1 MCVSC
6 GCGQVNDNHGDRRN
20 ITMDDVRAAAQ
31 AANTDERTVAQNIQ
45 QGINQSQGRG
55 GWQQSQMSGQGGN
68 YGGQQGQS
76 YGSGMPGSVYG
87 DQPGQGY
94 GSQRGSMSD
103 TGPDAQ
109 RYNDPDYKR
118 TPRQTDF

>member
-31 AANTDERTVAQNIQ
+31 AANSDERTVAQNIQ
-45 QGINQSQGRG
+45 QGVNQSQGRS
-55 GWQQSQMSGQGGN
+55 GWQQSQMSGQGAN
-68 YGGQQGQS
+68 
-76 YGSGMPGSVYG
+76 YG

-103 TGPDAQ
+103 TPGAQ
-109 RYNDPDYKR
+109 GYDEPGFGRN
-118 TPRQTDF
+118 PRQTDF

>member
-20 ITMDDVRAAAQ
+20 ITMDDVRAAAR

-45 QGINQSQGRG
+45 QGINQTQGRG
-55 GWQQSQMSGQGGN
+55 GWQQSQTSGQGTS
-68 YGGQQGQS
+68 YGGQQGQG
-76 YGSGMPGSVYG
+76 YGSGTPGSVYG
-87 DQPGQGY
+87 DQPGQGF

-103 TGPDAQ
+103 TNPGTQGYSQPDIGRNPQ
-109 RYNDPDYKR
+109 
-118 TPRQTDF
+118 QTDF

>member
-20 ITMDDVRAAAQ
+20 ITMDDVRAAAR

-45 QGINQSQGRG
+45 QGINQTQGRG
-55 GWQQSQMSGQGGN
+55 GWQQSQMSGQGTS
-68 YGGQQGQS
+68 YGGQQGQG
-76 YGSGMPGSVYG
+76 YGSGTPGSVYG

-103 TGPDAQ
+103 TNPGTQGYSQPDIGRNPQ
-109 RYNDPDYKR
+109 
-118 TPRQTDF
+118 QTDF

>member
-6 GCGQVNDNHGDRRN
+6 GCGQVNNDQGDRRN
-20 ITMDDVRAAAQ
+20 ITLDDVRAAAQ
-31 AANTDERTVAQNIQ
+31 AAHTDERTVAQNIQ

-55 GWQQSQMSGQGGN
+55 GWQQSQMSGQGT
-68 YGGQQGQS
+68 
-76 YGSGMPGSVYG
+76 PGSVYG

-103 TGPDAQ
+103 TGPGTQ
-109 RYNDPDYKR
+109 GYSQPDYGR
-118 TPRQTDF
+118 NPQQTDF